1 MTHPRH
7 AKINLYRRSYDNSA
21 SHNMKNRH
29 KKTILESIA
38 KSVQPLVS
46 RISTNRLSSNA
57 IRYDELSSSMKQGN
71 PKKSIRV

>member
-1 MTHPRH
+1 
-7 AKINLYRRSYDNSA
+7 
-21 SHNMKNRH
+21 MKNRH

-71 PKKSIRV
+71 PKKSIRMSPTSVTRQ